1 MVKNKY
7 AVLDVFAGPG
17 GLKEGFVARNKNFGP
32 FVSIEK
38 DKMACKTL
46 SIRKVFHLIKNNK
59 KFSKINYLDL
69 IKNKSSFDKILN
81 NSDNS
86 ELKELVDL
94 SIWNHELGTD
104 SAKKTFSEIR
114 RRFKDQGWSE
124 NKKGNELILIG
135 GPPCQAYSIAGRSRR
150 SKMQKSGEY
159 TPELDERNFLYER
172 YLELVVEF
180 KPSIFI
186 MENVPGMLSSKIN
199 GKPVFSK
206 VLKDLSNPSN
216 PNKDNGLKYNL
227 FPIVRKKDDLFIK
240 DSDFKINSEDFG
252 VPQSRKRV
260 IIFGIRSDLGLK
272 KVPNLESKPKINIE
286 QILEGLPVLRSGI
299 TKRKNLSIQDEESIW
314 KEEIISWNKSL
325 LNSLSPEL
333 KEHLNKLFRK
343 IKKKKF
349 INGRGGE
356 FLKKKQ
362 PSDIEAL
369 HSTVLR
375 WIIDSDLDYH
385 LNSTSRAHMDSDLK
399 RYIFNSAFAEIKH
412 KAALLPDY
420 PDKLQPNHKSKKT
433 SHQDRFRTL
442 LKNKPSNTIT
452 SHIAKDG
459 HAYIHPDPT
468 QCRSITVREAARIQ
482 TFPDNYFFAGNRTQQ
497 YTQVGNAV
505 PPYLAYQISN
515 LIVDMLNT

>member
-1 MVKNKY
+1 MIKKKY
-7 AVLDVFAGPG
+7 AVLDVFAGSG
-17 GLKEGFVARNKNFGP
+17 GLKEGFAVRSDNFGP

-38 DKMACKTL
+38 DKVACKTL
-46 SIRKVFHLIKNNK
+46 SIRRIFHLIKNNK
-59 KFSKINYLDL
+59 KFSKLNYLDL
-69 IKNKSSFDKILN
+69 IQKKSSFEDVLKDL
-81 NSDNS
+81 DNL
-86 ELKELVDL
+86 ELKELVEL

-104 SAKKTFSEIR
+104 TNSKTFSEIR
-114 RRFKDQGWSE
+114 KRFKDQGWDES
-124 NKKGNELILIG
+124 KKGNELILIG

-159 TPELDERNFLYER
+159 TPELDERNFLYKK
-172 YLELVVEF
+172 YLELVEEF

-186 MENVPGMLSSKIN
+186 MENVPGILSSKIN
-199 GKPVFSK
+199 GEPIFNK

-216 PNKDNGLKYNL
+216 LDKKNGLKYNL
-227 FPIVRKKDDLFIK
+227 FPLAHKKDDLFIK
-240 DSDFKINSEDFG
+240 DNDFKINSEDFG

-260 IIFGIRSDLGLK
+260 IILGVRSDLSLA
-272 KVPNLESKPKINIE
+272 KVPNLKSKPKINIE

-299 TKRKNLSIQDEESIW
+299 TKRNNVSIQDEESVW
-314 KEEIISWNKSL
+314 KEEIVSWSKSL
-325 LNSLSPEL
+325 LITLSPEL
-333 KEHLNKLFRK
+333 KQRLNKLFRQ
-343 IKKKKF
+343 IAKKEY

-356 FLKKKQ
+356 FLKKNQ
-362 PSDIEAL
+362 PANIAGL
-369 HSTVLR
+369 HPTVSR

-399 RYIFNSAFAEIKH
+399 RYIYNSAFAEIKH
-412 KAALLPDY
+412 KAALLSDY

-442 LKNKPSNTIT
+442 VKNKPSNTIT

-459 HAYIHPDPT
+459 HAFIHPDPT

-515 LIVDMLNT
+515 LIVDILNI